1 MFNSI
6 RKTIASSISAL
17 GNAIAPSS
25 INIQVP
31 VGAKSLTYPQ
41 VPQHLKDQQETT
53 QSYTGQ
59 FHVSHLE
66 LLGSTYLKNAVAQ
79 LGAWSCLARAFSE
92 YERTFGNKK
101 ATPAKFESLVEE
113 FHCWNA
119 AIDYSRQMSDEDIML
134 AANKIATVRPTK
146 GSEDTDA
153 IIARIRKCSVAELK
167 AQREDAA
174 AKQSAKRSE
183 MLTGFLAAIGHFTGS
198 DMDPSISN
206 SKAAAKAIQTIEW
219 IAKQDWD
226 PSFVAGECLLIEADL
241 KFLESNA
248 RKEEETEQGTFVNG
262 TLSSDGMV
270 RNALAEP
277 RRKFGD
283 SSERNNVERPMNP
296 VLNEHDHEAF
306 LEWQAEQHK
315 AA

>member
-1 MFNSI
+1 MKTSFFNKI
-6 RKTIASSISAL
+6 RLALSA
-17 GNAIAPSS
+17 AMAPSS
-25 INIQVP
+25 INVQVP
-31 VGAKSLTYPQ
+31 AGATSLTHPNI
-41 VPQHLKDQQETT
+41 PQHLKDQQEFTT
-53 QSYTGQ
+53 SYAGM

-79 LGAWSCLARAFSE
+79 LGAWSCLAKAFGE

-101 ATPAKFESLVEE
+101 TTPAKFESLVEE

-119 AIDYSRQMSDEDIML
+119 SIDSERQMSEDDIML
-134 AANKIATVRPTK
+134 AADKIATVRPTK
-146 GSEDTDA
+146 GSKDTDA
-153 IIARIRKCSVAELK
+153 IIARIRKCTVAELK
-167 AQREDAA
+167 AQREEAA

-183 MLTGFLAAIGHFTGS
+183 MLTGFLAAVSHFSGT
-198 DMDPSISN
+198 DMDPAISN

-226 PSFVAGECLLIEADL
+226 PAFVAGECLLIEADI

-248 RKEEETEQGTFVNG
+248 RKEEETEPGTFVNG

-277 RRKFGD
+277 HRKFGD
-283 SSERNNVERPMNP
+283 ISERNNVERPLNP
-296 VLNEHDHEAF
+296 VMNEADVNAF
-306 LEWQAEQHK
+306 LEWQAAQHT
-315 AA
+315 